1 MTILVIS
8 IVPRPLRDVRDVRVD
23 VRGQAGVAAVL
34 VVAHRAH
41 VHSRVI
47 HMRMCRIFRAIVWH

>member
-8 IVPRPLRDVRDVRVD
+8 IVPRPLRDVGGVRVD

-34 VVAHRAH
+34 VVAHGAH
-41 VHSRVI
+41 LHSRVI
-47 HMRMCRIFRAIVWH
+47 HTRMCRICRAIA